1 MNYLQVYEAPKNIPG
16 REDYKVR
23 VRQPEGEWHN
33 LFIYEVKVDMHEVRS
48 ASMACFDLEGVA
60 EVEITCLYTEVES
73 VNIAPSSRNIS
84 FESRG
89 RTIKFNLIGPQK
101 LSIEING
108 DIFRNLHLFAN
119 PKEVD
124 APQPEDPNVLVL
136 QPGIHRK
143 PDLLRL
149 LRNPVD
155 GSSSETLKTLYFAP
169 GTHYIEETVLP
180 IPSDTTVYLAGG
192 SALIG
197 SLVCEGVRNVNIR
210 GRGVIYLADF
220 HRYSAFRGVRIA
232 FSQSVKVEGI
242 TVIDPPHYSIFIGQS
257 EGIEIENFKS
267 FSTRGW
273 SDGIDIMSSSDVTIQ
288 DVFMRNSDDCIAIY
302 GSRWDF
308 YGDTRNISVS
318 DSILWA
324 DVAHPLMIGTHGDH
338 KRNGDVI
345 ENIIFTNIDILNH
358 HEPQENYWGALAI
371 NAGDRN
377 KVSNVLYDNIRVERI
392 EQGQL
397 IDVRVVY
404 NQDYNPEP
412 GTSIRNITFR
422 DISYSGEAN
431 PSRIYGFDEERA
443 VEDVTFINLRVNGEL
458 INAPRAEHMAI
469 NPFAKNIVFVIEE
482 TIVE

>member
-33 LFIYEVKVDMHEVRS
+33 VFVYEVQVDMHQVRP
-48 ASMACFDLEGVA
+48 ASMAFFDLEGAA
-60 EVEITCLYTEVES
+60 EVEISCLYTEVES
-73 VNIAPSSRNIS
+73 VNIAPASRKTS
-84 FESRG
+84 YKSQG
-89 RTIKFNLIGPQK
+89 RTINFNLIGPQK

-119 PKEVD
+119 PIEVD
-124 APQPEDPNVLVL
+124 APQPEDSNVVVV

-155 GSSSETLKTLYFAP
+155 RSSSETPKTLYFAP

-180 IPSDTTVYLAGG
+180 IPSGTTVYLAGG
-192 SALIG
+192 SALVG
-197 SLVCEGVRNVNIR
+197 SLVCEDVHDVTIR

-220 HRYSAFRGVRIA
+220 HRYSAFRGIRIV
-232 FSQSVKVEGI
+232 FSQSIKVEGI
-242 TVIDPPHYSIFIGQS
+242 TVIDPPHYSIFVGQS
-257 EGIEIENFKS
+257 KRIAIDNFKS

-273 SDGIDIMSSSDVTIQ
+273 SDGIDIMSSSDVAIR

-308 YGDTRNISVS
+308 YGDTRNISVR

-338 KRNGDVI
+338 ARNGDVI

-358 HEPQENYWGALAI
+358 HEPQETYWGAMAI

-377 KVSNVLYDNIRVERI
+377 KVCNVLYENIRVERI

-404 NQDYNPEP
+404 NKDYNPEP

-431 PSRIYGFDEERA
+431 PSRIYGFDEKRT
-443 VEDVTFINLRVNGEL
+443 VEGVTFINLKVNGEL
-458 INAPRAEHMAI
+458 LSAPRPELIAI
-469 NPFAKNIVFVIEE
+469 NHFAKKIVFSIEE
-482 TIVE
+482 TTSE

>member
-1 MNYLQVYEAPKNIPG
+1 MDDLQVYKAPKDIPG

-23 VRQPEGEWHN
+23 VRQPEGEWHS
-33 LFIYEVKVDMHEVRS
+33 LFIYEVKVDMHEVRP
-48 ASMACFDLEGVA
+48 ASMAYFDLEGTV
-60 EVEITCLYTEVES
+60 EVEVTCLYTEIGC
-73 VNIAPSSRNIS
+73 VNIAPA
-84 FESRG
+84 SRG
-89 RTIKFNLIGPQK
+89 ISYEYHGNTILFKLTGPQK

-119 PKEVD
+119 PKEKD
-124 APQPEDPNVLVL
+124 APQPEDANVLVV

-149 LRNPVD
+149 LDNAAADPREKRKV
-155 GSSSETLKTLYFAP
+155 LYFAP

-180 IPSDTTVYLAGG
+180 VPSETTVYLAGG
-192 SALIG
+192 SVLVG
-197 SLVCEGVRNVNIR
+197 SLVCEGVHDVSIR
-210 GRGVIYLADF
+210 GRGIIYLADF
-220 HRYSAFRGVRIA
+220 HRFSAFRGIRII
-232 FSQSVKVEGI
+232 FSRSINVEGI

-257 EGIEIENFKS
+257 EQIVIDNFKS

-273 SDGIDIMSSSDVTIQ
+273 SDGIDIMSSSEVRIQ

-308 YGDTRNISVS
+308 YGDTRNISVR

-338 KRNGDVI
+338 ERNGDTI
-345 ENIIFTNIDILNH
+345 ESIVFANLDILNH

-377 KVSNVLYDNIRVERI
+377 RVCNVLYENIRVERI

-397 IDVRVVY
+397 IDMRVVY
-404 NQDYNPEP
+404 NKDYNPEP
-412 GTSIRNITFR
+412 GTSIRDITFR
-422 DISYSGEAN
+422 DISYSGTAN
-431 PSRIYGFDEERA
+431 PSRIYGYDEERA
-443 VEDVTFINLRVNGEL
+443 VENVTFVNLRINGEL
-458 INAPRAEHMAI
+458 VDAPRPELIDI
-469 NPFAKNIVFVIEE
+469 NHFAKNILFVTEKN
-482 TIVE
+482 TVV